1 MRGGEYFM
9 KMHKTYRNHTMQFDV
24 FFVRLPFYIHRIP
37 NALHCNYVR

>member
-9 KMHKTYRNHTMQFDV
+9 EMHKTYRNHTMQFDV

-37 NALHCNYVR
+37 NALHCDYVR